1 MIDVA
6 IAIDGEAVNVT
17 LTRDAPGHYDQT
29 PGSSTF
35 GNWIKGAPAASTIRA
50 AIQPASGRQLMDLPD
65 GIRNEARWLVWSRSE
80 IRLDD
85 VIGHGGSN
93 YRVMHVWPR
102 MEGGFHRAALGL
114 LK

>member
-6 IAIDGEAVNVT
+6 IAIDGEAVNVS
-17 LTRDAPGHYDQT
+17 LMRLAAGDYDAD
-29 PGSSTF
+29 
-35 GNWIKGAPAASTIRA
+35 GNWIDGTSTTSTIRA

-80 IRLDD
+80 LRLDD
-85 VIGHGGSN
+85 TIGHGGSN

>member
-6 IAIDGEAVNVT
+6 LAIDGEAVNVS
-17 LTRDAPGHYDQT
+17 LTRNAAGHYDDDGNWV
-29 PGSSTF
+29 PGSATT
-35 GNWIKGAPAASTIRA
+35 STIRA
-50 AIQPASGRQLMDLPD
+50 AIQPASGRQLEDLPD
-65 GIRNEARWLVWSRSE
+65 GIRNEARWLVWSRTE

-85 VIGHGGSN
+85 EITHGASS

-102 MEGGFHRAALGL
+102 ADGGFHRAALGL